1 MPASHSGMKSA
12 RLEAFSDGVIAVI
25 ITIMV
30 LELHVPQQDGLPGF
44 LSILPRLGVYLISFL
59 IVGIYWINHHEL
71 LRRVEHVDFS
81 ILWSNLIFLFSLSL
95 IPYFVD
101 YLDEKKFS
109 SFAVLLY
116 NLTMICAGSTF
127 FVLRRAVMRRQKASG
142 SFGHTDEAELWK
154 HYASLLVYLVSLAV
168 LFWNPLAGFGLN
180 AVVTLIWITP
190 GKAIRHHPEEETGH
204 LRGDDP
210 HSLN

>member
-30 LELHVPQQDGLPGF
+30 LELHVPAKDGLPGL
-44 LSILPRLGVYLISFL
+44 LSILPRLGVYLLSFL

-95 IPYFVD
+95 IPFFVD

-116 NLTMICAGSTF
+116 NLTMMSAGSTF
-127 FVLRRAVMRRQKASG
+127 FVLRRSVMRRQKASG

-180 AVVTLIWITP
+180 AIVTIIWITP
-190 GKAIRHHPEEETGH
+190 GKAIRQHPEEETGH
-204 LRGDDP
+204 LHGDDP
-210 HSLN
+210 RSLN